1 MAFSDLLNPVFSP
14 LLKMDPLLA
23 IILISFL
30 ISLMIVLI
38 YKKVTDQDLMK
49 DLKSEIKEFQKKMKE
64 LKDKPDQM
72 MKIQRQAMETNT
84 KYMMHSFKPTLFT
97 FIPIILIFGWL
108 NAHMAYYPLVAGNQF
123 SININFADGTV
134 GTVTL
139 TAPQGITL
147 LDDPSQTI
155 QSNSVQWDMKGDAGT
170 YTMDYTMN
178 GTEFSH
184 SLIITNSINDRQ
196 YANPVLSAKN
206 LGLSKDS
213 GLQTLTISNRKI
225 QPFKEVP
232 LVGSIPWIGGFGWL
246 GSYIVFSIIFSMLLR
261 KVLKVY

>member
-14 LLKMDPLLA
+14 LLKMDPFIA
-23 IILISFL
+23 IVLISFL

-38 YKKVTDQDLMK
+38 YKKVTDQNLMK
-49 DLKSEIKEFQKKMKE
+49 DLKTEIKDLQKQMKE
-64 LKDKPDQM
+64 LKDKPEQM
-72 MKIQRQAMETNT
+72 MKIQKQAMETNT

-123 SININFADGTV
+123 SVVINFADGTT
-134 GTVTL
+134 GSVTM

-147 LDDPSQTI
+147 LDEATQTI
-155 QSNSVQWDMKGDAGT
+155 QSNSVDWALEGDAGT
-170 YTMDYTMN
+170 YTLDYKLD

-184 SLIITNSINDRQ
+184 SLIITSSMGDRQ
-196 YANPVLSAKN
+196 YAKPVLN
-206 LGLSKDS
+206 PGDLGLSKDS
-213 GLQTLTISNRKI
+213 GLQSLTISNKKI
-225 QPFKEVP
+225 QPFKEIP
-232 LVGSIPWIGGFGWL
+232 LLGSIPWVGGFGWL
-246 GSYIVFSIIFSMLLR
+246 GTYIVFSIIFSILMR